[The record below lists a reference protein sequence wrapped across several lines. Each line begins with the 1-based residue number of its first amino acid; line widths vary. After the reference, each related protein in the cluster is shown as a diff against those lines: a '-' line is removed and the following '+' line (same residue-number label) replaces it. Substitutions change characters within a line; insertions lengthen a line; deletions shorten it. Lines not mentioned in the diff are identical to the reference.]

1 MHPRMTERTESHR
14 HVPRQALVRLR
25 PVADCDRPLLFS
37 LRRDNALQSLLLTV
51 PDATDDAALD
61 AWIERRRTE
70 TGGAFL
76 VIEDQNSGKA
86 EGYVQITQV
95 HRRNAT
101 GYGGIVLAEGAR
113 GLGLGRAAL
122 AELARHA
129 SRVLG
134 LRKLMA
140 EIDIDN
146 AASIG
151 LHLSLGYREVGL
163 LEAHFADANGMTRD
177 VMLFERR
184 LGDE

>member
-1 MHPRMTERTESHR
+1 MRSPMMGHR
-14 HVPRQALVRLR
+14 HVPHHASVRLR
-25 PVADCDRPLLFS
+25 GVADGDRPLLFS
-37 LRRDNALQSLLLTV
+37 LRRDHALQSLLLTV

-61 AWIERRRTE
+61 SWLERRRTE

-76 VIEDQNSGKA
+76 IIEDLASGEA
-86 EGYVQITQV
+86 AGYTQITQV
-95 HRRNAT
+95 HRRNAN
-101 GYGGIVLAEGAR
+101 GYGGIVLAEEAR

-122 AELARHA
+122 TELMLHA

-140 EIDIDN
+140 EIDVDN

-163 LEAHFADANGMTRD
+163 LEAHFTDVNGMPRD

-184 LGDE
+184 LERK